1 MRYHSYQEAVLAK
14 YQPSASSSQSL
25 LTASG
30 SMGKSREKAKKS
42 FDDFYREVIAAGSQ
56 KDELNPYLGKN
67 ASEIE
72 TLMKQNRKLI
82 ESQYNPKKK

>member
-1 MRYHSYQEAVLAK
+1 MRYHSYQEAVLSK
-14 YQPSASSSQSL
+14 YQPSSSSSKSL
-25 LTASG
+25 LETVG
-30 SMGKSREKAKKS
+30 SKSKSREKAKKS

-56 KDELNPYLGKN
+56 KDELNPYQGKN

-82 ESQYNPKKK
+82 ESQYNPKRK